1 MNRWGRGG
9 VEGRGGKRRKKGGTG
24 NAGTVIRF
32 LADRLI
38 IIGWNHNSRFITT

>member
-1 MNRWGRGG
+1 M
-9 VEGRGGKRRKKGGTG
+9 EGRGGKRRKKGGTG

-38 IIGWNHNSRFITT
+38 IIGWKQS

>member
-1 MNRWGRGG
+1 MGEGGG
-9 VEGRGGKRRKKGGTG
+9 VEGREGKRRGKGGTG

-38 IIGWNHNSRFITT
+38 IMGWKHS